1 MVIQEIGVAEVAA
14 RLQRGESP
22 VLLDVREPDEHVAG
36 CMAGALLLPRPLVAR
51 RISALVPD
59 KDTPVIVY
67 CAVGIR
73 SAMTAMTLTGMGYTQ
88 VWSMRGGFDEW
99 QRRGLDWVV
108 PPVDGAP
115 VPLSAGQAMRYSRQ
129 LRLPEIGVA
138 GQAKLL
144 AARVLCIGAGGLG
157 SPASLYL
164 AAAGVGTLGIVDDDR
179 VDLSNLQRQIV
190 HATARIGMPKVDSA
204 AETLGALNPEVRVT
218 RIQTRLTDENAL
230 AILADYDVII
240 DGSDN
245 FTTRYL
251 VNDAALRLKKPVV
264 HAAIQGFEGQLTVFA
279 AEGAPC
285 YRCAFPEPPPA
296 EFAPSCQD
304 AGVLGVL
311 PGVLGVLQATEAI
324 KLILGIGETLMGR
337 LLSYDALSMRFTEL
351 SLRRDLKCPA
361 CGTGPGKKR
370 SPQVGAS
377 RQA

>member
-1 MVIQEIGVAEVAA
+1 MVIQEIEVAEVAE
-14 RLQRGESP
+14 RLQSGQRT
-22 VLLDVREPDEHVAG
+22 VLVDVRDPDEHAAG

-51 RISALVPD
+51 NISKVVPD
-59 KDTPVIVY
+59 KDTPVVVY

-73 SAMTAMTLTGMGYTQ
+73 SAMSAMTLTGMGYTQ

-99 QRRGLDWVV
+99 QRNGHAWIV
-108 PPVDGAP
+108 PPRDGEPAS
-115 VPLSAGQAMRYSRQ
+115 LSAGQAMRYARH

-164 AAAGVGTLGIVDDDR
+164 AAAGIGTLGIVDADR
-179 VDLSNLQRQIV
+179 VELSNLQRQVV
-190 HATARIGMPKVDSA
+190 HATARIGMPKVDSVA
-204 AETLGALNPEVRVT
+204 VTLAALNPEVCVKG
-218 RIQTRLTDENAL
+218 IQTRLTAENAL

-245 FTTRYL
+245 FATRYL

-285 YRCAFPEPPPA
+285 YRCVFPEPPPA
-296 EFAPSCQD
+296 GFAPSCQE

-311 PGVLGVLQATEAI
+311 PGVLGILQATEAI
-324 KLILGIGETLMGR
+324 KLILGIGETLVGR

-351 SLRRDLKCPA
+351 SLRRDPECPA
-361 CGTGPGKKR
+361 CGSGAGKE
-370 SPQVGAS
+370 
-377 RQA
+377 